1 MTRPTPFVQTL
12 HLHDRA
18 IHVLRDD
25 LLPGGSK
32 QRAALPYLLELLA
45 QGWQHFAYASP
56 FCGFAQVALAA
67 AAQQLGVAC
76 HLFCAAD
83 AAHLP
88 QLRRHEFTE
97 LARSMGAEL
106 RLFADLAQAQ
116 AAARRFVAEGPQ
128 RYEVP
133 LGFADDGFLRLMAH
147 EVAWVWTE
155 IVAQLGSEPPRV
167 WLGVGSGTLSRCLRQ
182 TLPDHVE
189 LMCVNVRVLDRADE
203 RLRSLERLP
212 RLQLLHTEE
221 AFHEPAVQAPPLP
234 SNAHYDAKLWR
245 HLVQQGRE
253 GDLWWNVAR

>member
-12 HLHDRA
+12 PLHDKR

-32 QRAALPYLLELLA
+32 QRAALPYLRELLA

-67 AAQQLGVAC
+67 AARQLGVVC

-88 QLRRHEFTE
+88 QLRRHEFSE

-116 AAARRFVAEGPQ
+116 AAAGRFVAEGPQ

-133 LGFADDGFLRLMAH
+133 LGFADDGFLRLMAQ
-147 EVAWVWTE
+147 EAAWVWTE
-155 IVAQLGSEPPRV
+155 VVAQLGRKPPRV
-167 WLGVGSGTLSRCLRQ
+167 WVAVGSGTLSRCLRQ
-182 TLPDHVE
+182 MLPDDVE
-189 LMCVNVRVLDRADE
+189 LMGVNARVLDPADG
-203 RLRSLERLP
+203 RLSSLQCLP
-212 RLQLLHTEE
+212 RLQLLHADE
-221 AFHEPAVQAPPLP
+221 AFHEPALQTPPVP

-245 HLVQQGRE
+245 HLVRQGRD